1 MRREE
6 QRQIEKQRYNEQM
19 KMRVK
24 LYREQQHRQ
33 SIEAQI
39 VDRLQKGKALAAAQ
53 AGYIDL
59 QRPHYEDAVV
69 TNEPSFDQ
77 QQQV

>member
-39 VDRLQKGKALAAAQ
+39 VDRL
-53 AGYIDL
+53 
-59 QRPHYEDAVV
+59 
-69 TNEPSFDQ
+69 
-77 QQQV
+77 